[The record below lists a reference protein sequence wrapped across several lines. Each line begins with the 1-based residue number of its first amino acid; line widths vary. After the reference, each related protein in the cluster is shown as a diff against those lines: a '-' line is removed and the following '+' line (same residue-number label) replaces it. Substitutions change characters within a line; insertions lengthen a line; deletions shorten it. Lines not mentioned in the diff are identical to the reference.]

1 MQFYEFIFK
10 RIMNVCTYLTCLVF
24 EQKYTLLRLSIHISC
39 FVSKADNV

>member
-10 RIMNVCTYLTCLVF
+10 RKTYVCTYLTCVVF
-24 EQKYTLLRLSIHISC
+24 EQKYTLPCFSIHISC